1 MKSNTQISIPTS
13 FSLFFLLGLLIPN
26 TTQHIHADIHIP
38 HIQKISVINQKNFE
52 DLKKIHLDNGY
63 YILKDCVE
71 LEVKSNTNWSLVVF
85 DESSNSYDN
94 FLLRTNSL
102 PFRPLTSEENIL
114 IALKKP
120 TSSTIISIDCKRS
133 VDWGDIQRSSW
144 NFSPIFKLI
153 NLK

>member
-1 MKSNTQISIPTS
+1 MKSNTQIPTP
-13 FSLFFLLGLLIPN
+13 FSLFFLLSLLMPN
-26 TTQHIHADIHIP
+26 TTQHIDADIHIP
-38 HIQKISVINQKNFE
+38 HIQKISVINQKDFE
-52 DLKKIHLDNGY
+52 DLKKIHLDKGY

-85 DESSNSYDN
+85 DKNSKNDDN

-102 PFRPLTSEENIL
+102 PFKPLTAEENIL
-114 IALKKP
+114 IALKNP

-133 VDWGDIQRSSW
+133 VDWADIQRNSW

-153 NLK
+153 DLK